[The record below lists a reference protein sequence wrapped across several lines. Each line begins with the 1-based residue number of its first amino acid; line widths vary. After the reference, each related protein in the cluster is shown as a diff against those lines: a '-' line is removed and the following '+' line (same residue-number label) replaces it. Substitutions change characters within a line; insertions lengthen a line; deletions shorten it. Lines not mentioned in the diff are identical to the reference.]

1 MPKPK
6 LHPTDARIRDL
17 LRWAR
22 AEKIVLSRVHLGD
35 VELEMSDTHL
45 AGKLA
50 GPKISG
56 GPVGDGSDLFRK
68 YGGSVLQK
76 FEQGGGASSEAEAN
90 MQDAED
96 EDEGET

>member
-17 LRWAR
+17 LRWCR
-22 AEKIVLSRVHLGD
+22 AEKIVLARVQIAD
-35 VELEMSDTHL
+35 VELELQDTHL

-50 GPKISG
+50 GPKVASG
-56 GPVGDGSDLFRK
+56 SVGDGSDLFRR
-68 YGGSVLQK
+68 YGGEVLAK
-76 FEQGGGASSEAEAN
+76 FEQDGAVSADEN

-96 EDEGET
+96 DAE